1 MTDEGRTYNALVGVL
16 SRDSIASSL
25 LALEGQRKRP
35 AARRDRCSGGRGG
48 VCREA
53 CSRRAARQLSAAL
66 AQGGAQHGVVVEA
79 ESGRRPG

>member
-1 MTDEGRTYNALVGVL
+1 MTDEGRTHNALVGVL
-16 SRDSIASSL
+16 GGDGIASSL
-25 LALEGQRKRP
+25 LALGGERKRP
-35 AARRDRCSGGRGG
+35 ATRRERCSGGRGG
-48 VCREA
+48 VCGEA